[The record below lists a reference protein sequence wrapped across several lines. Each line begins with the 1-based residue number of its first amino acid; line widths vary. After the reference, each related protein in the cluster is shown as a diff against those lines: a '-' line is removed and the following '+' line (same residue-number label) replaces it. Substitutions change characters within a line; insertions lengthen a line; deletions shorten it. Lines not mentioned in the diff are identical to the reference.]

1 MKQGYIQVY
10 TGNGKGKTTAAVGLA
25 MRAAGAGFRVCFC
38 QFLKGRASSEH
49 SALARFP
56 ESITVY
62 RSGKKTFV
70 IEPTGSDRLA
80 VRRCFNKAATAIAS
94 NDYSV
99 VVLDEIIAVVRL
111 GLIDIQE
118 LLEVLRTRPVG
129 VEIVCTG
136 RDAPQELLELADLV
150 TEMKEIKHYFTK
162 GVNARTGIEK

>member
-25 MRAAGAGFRVCFC
+25 MRAAGAGFRVYFC

-49 SALARFP
+49 NALARFP
-56 ESITVY
+56 ESITVH

-70 IEPTGSDRLA
+70 IEPTGSDRLCA
-80 VRRCFNKAATAIAS
+80 RRCFKKAADAIAS

-136 RDAPQELLELADLV
+136 RNAPQELLELADLV
-150 TEMKEIKHYFTK
+150 TEMKEIKHYFAN
-162 GVNARTGIEK
+162 GVDARIGIEK